1 MKLART
7 LLIAMVAMI
16 ASLLLPFAAQ
26 AFAVTEPTLM
36 HTFTGGNDGSYPDGS
51 LTADAAGNLY
61 GTTQIGGA
69 FGWGTVFEL
78 SPTPEGKWRF
88 SLLYTF
94 TGGADGGNPLGNL
107 VFDANGNAYAT
118 ASSGGADGFGV
129 IFELSPPAHA
139 GKAWNENVLY
149 SFQGDGDGALP
160 FGNVVFDAAGNLYG
174 TTSIGG
180 HSHIN
185 CLAGCG
191 TIYELSPAGNGV
203 WTERVLHQLLD
214 AFGDGAEPRAGL
226 VMDASGNLYGTTYE
240 GGNNSQCGGYG
251 CGSVFEMS
259 PPVSGKHWSFKT
271 LIDFNGI
278 DGALVRGGV
287 TLGANGALFGSTI
300 YGGTHNAGIV
310 FSLTPQSGRW
320 QFASLYSFD
329 GINGLQPTGDL
340 AFDNAGNLY
349 GATYE
354 GGTNDWGSVFQLV
367 PGENGWTENVL
378 YNFAVSGK
386 GYGANPF
393 GGVMVDSAGDLYLT
407 ANQGGNLKYC
417 QPNSGCGTVIKIST
431 APAP

>member
-16 ASLLLPFAAQ
+16 ASLLLPFAAL

-180 HSHIN
+180 HSLIN

-214 AFGDGAEPRAGL
+214 A
-226 VMDASGNLYGTTYE
+226 
-240 GGNNSQCGGYG
+240 
-251 CGSVFEMS
+251 
-259 PPVSGKHWSFKT
+259 
-271 LIDFNGI
+271 
-278 DGALVRGGV
+278 
-287 TLGANGALFGSTI
+287 
-300 YGGTHNAGIV
+300 
-310 FSLTPQSGRW
+310 
-320 QFASLYSFD
+320 
-329 GINGLQPTGDL
+329 
-340 AFDNAGNLY
+340 
-349 GATYE
+349 
-354 GGTNDWGSVFQLV
+354 
-367 PGENGWTENVL
+367 
-378 YNFAVSGK
+378 
-386 GYGANPF
+386 
-393 GGVMVDSAGDLYLT
+393 
-407 ANQGGNLKYC
+407 
-417 QPNSGCGTVIKIST
+417 
-431 APAP
+431 